1 MAEPNWVPASS
12 RLPQDNQLV
21 LVNGRYIT
29 APRMVTFRHRP
40 TPRWEDAGTTYQFEH
55 FDRWAPTPPR
65 IDEATDT
72 STRADVEK
80 LSLVIAGAIALC
92 EVAQENFVRANDE
105 LQRTIAELGR
115 PSVFLLLE
123 EERARRRLFD
133 ARIRLSKRVSER
145 EEALNKIA
153 RSQSRSADVECAADS
168 AISLSCR

>member
-1 MAEPNWVPASS
+1 MAEPNWVPASMH
-12 RLPQDNQLV
+12 LPQDNQLV
-21 LVNGRYIT
+21 LVNGRNII
-29 APRMVTFRHRP
+29 APRIVTDIP
-40 TPRWEDAGTTYQFEH
+40 
-55 FDRWAPTPPR
+55 
-65 IDEATDT
+65 
-72 STRADVEK
+72 TRADVEK
-80 LSLVIAGAIALC
+80 LSLVIAVAIVLC
-92 EVAQENFVRANDE
+92 EIVQQNFVRINDE
-105 LQRTIAELGR
+105 LQRTLTELGR